1 MPNTNKR
8 YIATIAFSA
17 LCCGTAQAYYPLIT
31 DDTGTQG
38 MGGHQ
43 LEFAYE
49 RSKARNRILNDQGA
63 VTGEETARSSVVQM
77 SYTYGITETAD
88 IFLGGT
94 RQTSPDDGW
103 QNTELGLK
111 WALAGSQQEGWSLG
125 LKSSLILPVSE
136 QAKDRGFGNAKT
148 NWSAVAIAT
157 YLADDYEFH
166 VNAGYASNRDSARQ
180 DETARRSLWN
190 ASIAP
195 VIVLNDQWKLGVEAG
210 LQTNPDYASKTVAF
224 GGVGLVYAPFK
235 NMQIGSALHTFSA
248 IDARDKSRSHA
259 VTVGLTVQF

>member
-1 MPNTNKR
+1 MFNSNKKH
-8 YIATIAFSA
+8 IAAIAFSA
-17 LCCGTAQAYYPLIT
+17 FCCGTAQAYYPLIT

-49 RSKARNRILNDQGA
+49 RSKSRSKTLNDQG
-63 VTGEETARSSVVQM
+63 TEIGEETFKSSIAQM

-94 RQTSPDDGW
+94 RQTSPDNGW
-103 QNTELGLK
+103 QNTELGVK
-111 WALAGSQQEGWSLG
+111 WAFAGSQQEGWSFG
-125 LKSSLILPVSE
+125 IKPSLILPVSE
-136 QAKDRGFGNAKT
+136 RAKDRGFGNAKT
-148 NWSAVAIAT
+148 NWSAVAVAT
-157 YLADDYEFH
+157 YLTDNYELH
-166 VNAGYASNRDSARQ
+166 INAGYASNRDSARQ
-180 DETARRSLWN
+180 DESARRSLWN

-195 VIVLNDQWKLGVEAG
+195 VIILSDQWKLGVEAG

-224 GGVGLVYAPFK
+224 GGLGIVYAPFK
-235 NMQIGSALHTFSA
+235 NIQIGLALHTFSA

-259 VTVGLTVQF
+259 VTMGLTAQF